1 MGLGGREGTLGS
13 HVGFRSDLEGNEC
26 CCYGSWVGNRQDM
39 SSRDEGGREG
49 KVGEARSSGGV
60 GRWEG
65 METSLWEKA

>member
-1 MGLGGREGTLGS
+1 
-13 HVGFRSDLEGNEC
+13 
-26 CCYGSWVGNRQDM
+26 M

-49 KVGEARSSGGV
+49 KVGESRSSGGV